1 MSPARRRRTGFTLI
15 ELLVVITIIGIL
27 VALLVPTIWGAV
39 QRANEAR
46 VAGDINTLGAALN
59 NFKTKYGDYPPSRI
73 ILVESGAYNIGTP
86 PASPLAYYGIQG
98 AGDSTGSMSYA
109 QAYPNIGNGAFV
121 APDNDVTYTTLAQR
135 SIQKL
140 RQFFPKVSLTTG
152 ATNPGLANVP
162 GGFYDFNGNSWNT
175 AAPGPDAAPILLEGH
190 ECLAFFL
197 GGIPNH
203 DIAGGTAT
211 FNGLTGFN
219 GDPRNPFRPPSSA
232 VTAAETRV
240 EPYYE
245 FPVDRLID
253 DDYDGIPGFVDSLGT
268 LTEAR
273 YFAYFST
280 NGGPG
285 YDPNDVNFDGAAIGE
300 TGAAGREFA
309 VSFPVYGS
317 AGVARTSTSP
327 LPNPYSS
334 SVLVPGNGAAT
345 FQKPQSYQIISA
357 GRDRHYGGGGQFTE
371 GTNGTRLPEY
381 PPDTRVPERDNITS
395 FANGRLE

>member
-1 MSPARRRRTGFTLI
+1 MSPARRRRTGFTLV

-27 VALLVPTIWGAV
+27 IALLVPTIGGAV

-46 VAGDINTLGAALN
+46 VAGDINTQGAALN

-73 ILVESGAYNIGTP
+73 ILAESGAYNIANP

-98 AGDSTGSMSYA
+98 PGDSSGSMSYS
-109 QAYPNIGNGAFV
+109 QNYPNIGNGTFA

-140 RQFFPKVSLTTG
+140 RQFFPKVQLTTSPPP
-152 ATNPGLANVP
+152 ATLPPLPAVP
-162 GGFYDFNGNSWNT
+162 GGFYDFNGNRNF
-175 AAPGPDAAPILLEGH
+175 DVDPILLEGH
-190 ECLAFFL
+190 ECLVFFL
-197 GGIPNH
+197 GGISNH

-232 VTAAETRV
+232 ITAAETRI

-245 FPVDRLID
+245 FPVDRLYD

-285 YDPNDVNFDGAAIGE
+285 YDPNDVNFDPAAIGE
-300 TGAAGREFA
+300 TGAAGRQFA

-317 AGVARTSTSP
+317 AGVARTTTSP
-327 LPNPYSS
+327 LPNPYTS
-334 SVLVPGNGAAT
+334 SVLVPTNGAAT
-345 FQKPQSYQIISA
+345 FHKPQSYQIISA
-357 GRDRHYGGGGQFTE
+357 GRDRQYGGGGQFTQQ
-371 GTNGTRLPEY
+371 TNNTRLPEY
-381 PPDTRVPERDNITS
+381 PPDNRIPERDNITS